1 METRDIELSAI
12 RVSDLNT
19 RKDLDA
25 GTEDASLTDLANS
38 IQENGLL
45 NPITVRTGSD
55 GQYDLI
61 AGQRRFLACRQ
72 LGMATI
78 SAIVRDDLADTDAAV
93 ISLVENVQRADMNPI
108 DKAMAYQGIYD
119 KYGSEQRVAK
129 ETGVTLKTV
138 RRYMV
143 LLKLAPSIRDKMT
156 TSEGPAGVG
165 TLEMLANTFPAEE
178 QERVLQHITGFKLNI
193 QKEILKKSKGDLDK
207 IPGLT
212 TQAME
217 GAFDTRLCKD
227 GLCFEMSEE
236 LKAAVKAQLERDG

>member
-38 IQENGLL
+38 IKENGLL
-45 NPITVRTGSD
+45 NPITVRSGSD

-72 LGMATI
+72 LGMETI
-78 SAIVRDDLADTDAAV
+78 SVIVRDDLADTDAAV
-93 ISLVENVQRADMNPI
+93 VSLVENVQRADMSPI

-119 KYGSEQRVAK
+119 KHGSERRVAK

-138 RRYMV
+138 RRYMA
-143 LLKLAPSIRDKMT
+143 LLKLAPSIRDRMT

-165 TLEMLANTFPAEE
+165 TLE
-178 QERVLQHITGFKLNI
+178 VLGNL
-193 QKEILKKSKGDLDK
+193 
-207 IPGLT
+207 
-212 TQAME
+212 
-217 GAFDTRLCKD
+217 
-227 GLCFEMSEE
+227 
-236 LKAAVKAQLERDG
+236 